1 MSRLEFLEKFLTNNF
16 ALSDDEDNT
25 SGLLNREDIADLAL
39 LRIFLAICA
48 KSLDTFDL
56 LGYEIFAAS
65 RTLLQQLLD
74 CLNFNLR
81 FRRFILL
88 MQIKKVIS
96 MNYDKQHKQLKMM
109 QMSEASPN
117 L

>member
-39 LRIFLAICA
+39 VRIFLAICA
-48 KSLDTFDL
+48 KSLDTSDL

-88 MQIKKVIS
+88 MQMKKVIS
-96 MNYDKQHKQLKMM
+96 MNYDKQHKQLKTM

-117 L
+117 F